1 MSKEDNNQ
9 SESKV
14 VELGK
19 KGINLVKNNWKITA
33 VFLVVIIVLAWIFK
47 EITKK

>member
-1 MSKEDNNQ
+1 MSKEDNQ
-9 SESKV
+9 SESKI

-19 KGINLVKNNWKITA
+19 KGINFVKNNWKISA
-33 VFLVVIIVLAWIFK
+33 VFLVVIIVLAWIIK